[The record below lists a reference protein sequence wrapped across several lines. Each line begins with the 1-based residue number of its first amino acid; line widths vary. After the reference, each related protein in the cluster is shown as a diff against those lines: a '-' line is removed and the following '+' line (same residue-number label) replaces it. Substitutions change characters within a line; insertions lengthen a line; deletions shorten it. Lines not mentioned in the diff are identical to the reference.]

1 MLATADHS
9 LSQAVPLEPPPDPF
23 AAARSLD
30 RTLGDPLDDRRPGSF
45 SSGVEADR
53 HNRFPRQLVAA
64 ALEWGLAEHLVP
76 EEAGGR
82 LRSLEEC
89 FALSRVLSRR
99 DLTATIALGA
109 NLLASLP
116 VWLRG
121 TDEQKRAVAGLL
133 RRRRFLSFA
142 LSEREHGADVA
153 AGGVTARRVEDGW
166 RIDGEKWLIN
176 NAGHASAATVAVR
189 TGEGFRG
196 LSLFLLQR
204 AAAAG
209 DQWSMLPRIETHGLR
224 GSAFGGIGFS
234 GFPAG
239 DADVVGRTGEGL
251 EILLET
257 LQITRVLV
265 ASFALG
271 GLDTC
276 LRAALEFARSR
287 RLYGASI
294 DQMEPVARRLVDAYA
309 DLLIGETVAHA
320 ACRAAHAAPGQLPL
334 MSACVKYLVP
344 QMACDGIESLAVVL
358 GARSYLA
365 EEHWHGI
372 FEKMRRDVAATPLFD
387 GSSPVNL
394 GAIVDQLPALAAA
407 RAAEEVEEVDPALF
421 SHEAPALP
429 WIDAE
434 ALDLATD
441 FDAVHRGIAAALE
454 VVRREGDH
462 IPYRHRMQELLEWCH
477 GETRRVDAEV
487 ERHTGDADWRRSGA
501 AYDLAARY
509 SRLHAAGACAWKWT
523 QWRAEGAEDFFSSG
537 AWLVLCLRRLSG
549 DMGGD
554 RPAFDD
560 VDRSALSRLQRA
572 FDQES
577 LFSDFEIPLPAIRPP
592 EPNVV
597 PRAPHAEGVWSDEPP
612 PPDRKKVVFRDGSST
627 ELRLFR
633 ASAPGAPAV
642 LCLPAMGVRAS
653 YYEMLGDTLAEQGF
667 HTALADLRG
676 NGTSSVRASRRVSFG
691 YADILELELPAIVE
705 SVCEEFGTEQV
716 ILVGH
721 SLGGQL
727 GLLYATASERVSHA
741 VLVASGSAWYR
752 KVPGIRSLGR
762 FLGLQLI
769 FATTMAWGHLP
780 KWLPFAG
787 REARRLIRDW
797 GYEAMTGRYRVSRS
811 SIDYEQ
817 ALATSTVPALFVG
830 FPGDQFVP
838 APCSDHLAGKLE
850 SAVVA
855 RQEIAPRALRL
866 EKTHHFRW
874 VMRPQAVAELVREW
888 IEPQATDVGLRAAG

>member
-1 MLATADHS
+1 MLATADRP
-9 LSQAVPLEPPPDPF
+9 LSRAVPVEPPPDPF

-30 RTLGDPLDDRRPGSF
+30 RALGDPLDDRRPGSF
-45 SSGVEADR
+45 SSSVEADR
-53 HNRFPRQLVAA
+53 HNRFPGQLVAA
-64 ALEWGLAEHLVP
+64 ALDWGLAEYMVP

-99 DLTATIALGA
+99 DLTATIALGG

-133 RRRRFLSFA
+133 RRRRYLSFA

-153 AGGVTARRVEDGW
+153 AGGVAARKVEDGW

-176 NAGHASAATVAVR
+176 NAGHASAATVAAR

-196 LSLFLLQR
+196 LTLFLLQR

-224 GSAFGGIGFS
+224 GSALGGIDFF
-234 GFPAG
+234 GFPAA
-239 DADVVGRTGEGL
+239 DADVVGRTGGGL

-320 ACRAAHAAPGQLPL
+320 ACRAAHVAPGQLPL
-334 MSACVKYLVP
+334 MSACVKHLVP
-344 QMACDGIESLAVVL
+344 RMACDDIESLAVVL

-372 FEKMRRDVAATPLFD
+372 FEKMRRDVAVTPLFD

-407 RAAEEVEEVDPALF
+407 RAAEKVEEVDPALF
-421 SHEAPALP
+421 SPGAPALP
-429 WIDAE
+429 WVDAE
-434 ALDLATD
+434 GLDLATD
-441 FDAVHRGIAAALE
+441 SDAVHRGIAAALE
-454 VVRREGDH
+454 VVRREGDP
-462 IPYRHRMQELLEWCH
+462 IPCRHRLQELLEWCH
-477 GETRRVDAEV
+477 TEMRRVDAEV
-487 ERHTGDADWRRSGA
+487 ERHAGDADWQRSGA

-523 QWRAEGAEDFFSSG
+523 QWRAEAGEDFFAGG

-549 DMGGD
+549 DMGGE
-554 RPAFDD
+554 RAFDD
-560 VDRSALSRLQRA
+560 VDRGALSRLQEA
-572 FDQES
+572 FDRRS
-577 LFSDFEIPLPAIRPP
+577 PFSDFETPSPATRPP
-592 EPNVV
+592 APNVV
-597 PRAPHAEGVWSDEPP
+597 PLVGEP

-633 ASAPGAPAV
+633 ASDPDAPVV

-653 YYEMLGDTLAEQGF
+653 YYEVFADTLTEQGF
-667 HTALADLRG
+667 HTVLADLRG
-676 NGTSSVRASRRVSFG
+676 SGTSSVRPSRRVSFG

-705 SVCEEFGTEQV
+705 SVCEEFGVARVT
-716 ILVGH
+716 LAGH

-727 GLLYATASERVSHA
+727 ALLHASASGSQRVNHV
-741 VLVASGSAWYR
+741 VLVASASAWYR

-762 FLGLQLI
+762 FLGLQFI
-769 FATTMAWGHLP
+769 FATTLAYGYLP
-780 KWLPFAG
+780 NWLPFAG
-787 REARRLIRDW
+787 REARRVIRDW
-797 GYEAMTGRYRVSRS
+797 GYEAMTGRYHISRS
-811 SIDYEQ
+811 AIDYEQ
-817 ALATSTVPALFVG
+817 ALAESTVPTLFVH
-830 FPGDQFVP
+830 FPDDPLIPG
-838 APCSDHLAGKLE
+838 PCADHLPGKLGR
-850 SAVVA
+850 AVVA
-855 RQEIAPRALRL
+855 RQEIPPQALRL
-866 EKTHHFRW
+866 AKSHHFRW
-874 VMRPQAVAELVREW
+874 AMRPQAVAELVREW
-888 IEPQATDVGLRAAG
+888 IEPQTPQAGLRAAG

>member
-1 MLATADHS
+1 MLATADHP

-30 RTLGDPLDDRRPGSF
+30 RALGDPLDARRPGSF
-45 SSGVEADR
+45 SSSVEADR

-64 ALEWGLAEHLVP
+64 ALEWGLAEYMVP
-76 EEAGGR
+76 EPAGGR

-153 AGGVTARRVEDGW
+153 AGGVVARKVEDGW

-176 NAGHASAATVAVR
+176 NAGHASAATVAAR

-196 LSLFLLQR
+196 LTLFLLQR

-224 GSAFGGIGFS
+224 GSALGGIAFS
-234 GFPAG
+234 GFPAA
-239 DADVVGRTGEGL
+239 DADVVGRTGGGL

-257 LQITRVLV
+257 LQITRMLV

-372 FEKMRRDVAATPLFD
+372 FEKMRRDVAVTPLFD

-407 RAAEEVEEVDPALF
+407 RAAEEVKEVDPALF
-421 SHEAPALP
+421 SPEAPALP
-429 WIDAE
+429 WVDAE

-441 FDAVHRGIAAALE
+441 SDTVHRGIAAALE
-454 VVRREGDH
+454 VVRGEADH
-462 IPYRHRMQELLEWCH
+462 IPHHHCLQELLEWCQA
-477 GETRRVDAEV
+477 ETRRVDAEV
-487 ERHTGDADWRRSGA
+487 ERHAGDVDWRRSGA
-501 AYDLAARY
+501 AYDLAAHY

-523 QWRAEGAEDFFSSG
+523 QWRAEAGEDFFASG

-549 DMGGD
+549 DMGSE
-554 RPAFDD
+554 RVFDD
-560 VDRSALSRLQRA
+560 VDQSALSRLQGA

-577 LFSDFEIPLPAIRPP
+577 LFSDFEISLPAPRPSA
-592 EPNVV
+592 PNVV
-597 PRAPHAEGVWSDEPP
+597 PLIGEPP

-627 ELRLFR
+627 DLHFFR
-633 ASAPGAPAV
+633 ASAPDAPVV

-653 YYEMLGDTLAEQGF
+653 YYEVFADTLTEQGF
-667 HTALADLRG
+667 HTVLADLRG
-676 NGTSSVRASRRVSFG
+676 HGTSSVRPSRRVSFG

-705 SVCEEFGTEQV
+705 AVCEEFGVPQITL
-716 ILVGH
+716 IGH

-727 GLLYATASERVSHA
+727 ALLHAAASTAQQVSHVVA
-741 VLVASGSAWYR
+741 VAAGSAWYR
-752 KVPGIRSLGR
+752 NVPGIGSLGR

-769 FATTMAWGHLP
+769 FSSTLAYGYLP
-780 KWLPFAG
+780 KWVPFAG
-787 REARRLIRDW
+787 REARRMVRDW

-811 SIDYEQ
+811 AIDYER
-817 ALATSTVPALFVG
+817 ALAESTVPALFVH
-830 FPGDQFVP
+830 FRGDP
-838 APCSDHLAGKLE
+838 LIPDSCADHLPGKLRR
-850 SAVVA
+850 AVVA
-855 RQEIAPRALRL
+855 RQEIPPQALRL
-866 EKTHHFRW
+866 EKSHHFRW
-874 VMRPQAVAELVREW
+874 AMRPQAVAELVREW
-888 IEPQATDVGLRAAG
+888 IEPQASQAGLRAAG